1 MKNSVVKNLTREK
14 SLNNLAQATNYKWI
28 ILILAALTNA
38 VVVAIPSMGLSVL
51 LPEISNELNLSL
63 VQAGLVWGISS
74 LPIIISGLLAGS
86 LGDRFGPKRILTVS
100 CLLVGV
106 AGAMRGLSMDIFSL
120 ATTAFLFGCLVPLV
134 IINNLKTAGIWFSS
148 RELGLASGV
157 ISMGMALGFFVGAMV
172 SATVFS
178 PWLGG
183 WRNVF
188 ILYGVIG
195 AVFSIPWYFTRSA
208 PDTRQTAGG
217 DTISKGMRQSMSH
230 IAHLR
235 NIWLLGLAILGIS
248 GSIQGL
254 LGYLPLYLRDLGWPT
269 TNADGAQA
277 SFHLA
282 SMIGV
287 LPIALWSDKLG
298 SRKKV
303 LIRAGLMAAVGIG
316 LLSFVDGNFIWVAV
330 ITAGLVRDGFMAVF
344 MAMVIET
351 KGVGSIYAGTATG
364 FVTIFLG
371 IGNLLAPPFGN
382 RLAAITPSAP
392 FMLWAGLTVFGLLCI
407 SLTREQKSTL
417 GIQDSGYVGA
427 EN

>member
-1 MKNSVVKNLTREK
+1 M
-14 SLNNLAQATNYKWI
+14 NNLVQDTNYKWI

-51 LPEISNELNLSL
+51 LPEITKDLGLNL

-74 LPIIISGLLAGS
+74 LPIIISGLLGGT
-86 LGDRFGPKRILTVS
+86 LGDRFGPKRILTVG
-100 CLLVGV
+100 CLLVGL
-106 AGAMRGLSMDIFSL
+106 AGAMRGFSVDIYSL
-120 ATTAFLFGCLVPLV
+120 ATTAFLFGFLVPLV

-148 RELGLASGV
+148 RELGFASGV
-157 ISMGMALGFFVGAMV
+157 ISMGMALGFFVGSMV
-172 SATVFS
+172 SATVIS

-183 WRNVF
+183 WRSVF
-188 ILYGVIG
+188 IFYGVIG
-195 AVFSIPWYFTRSA
+195 AVFSVPWYFTRSA
-208 PDTRQTAGG
+208 PDKMQTEGG
-217 DTISKGMRQSMSH
+217 DSISKGIRQSMSH
-230 IAHLR
+230 VAHLR
-235 NIWLLGLAILGIS
+235 NIWLLGFAVLGIS
-248 GSIQGL
+248 GSVQGL
-254 LGYLPLYLRDLGWPT
+254 LGYLPLYLRDLGWSG

-303 LIRAGLMAAVGIG
+303 LIRAGLMTAVGIG
-316 LLSFVDGNFIWVAV
+316 LLSIVDGNLIWGAV
-330 ITAGLVRDGFMAVF
+330 ITAGMVRDGFMAVF

-351 KGVGSIYAGTATG
+351 KGVGSVYAGTATG

-382 RLAAITPSAP
+382 RLAAIAP
-392 FMLWAGLTVFGLLCI
+392 DVPFVLWAGLTVFGLLCI
-407 SLTREQKSTL
+407 SLTREQKPTL
-417 GIQDSGYVGA
+417 SIQDSEVVGV